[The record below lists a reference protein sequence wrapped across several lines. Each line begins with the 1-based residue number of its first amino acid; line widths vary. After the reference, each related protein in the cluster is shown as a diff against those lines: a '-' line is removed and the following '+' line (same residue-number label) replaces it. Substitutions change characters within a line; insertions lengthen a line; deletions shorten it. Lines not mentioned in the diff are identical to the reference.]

1 MTLTGEQRRKL
12 KSMAHNLNPMVQI
25 GKKGLT
31 EDQIET
37 ISKALFDH
45 ELIKVKFNDFKSVKD
60 ELSQRIADL
69 TGSDIVDVIGNTLIL
84 YKMNPDPSKREISLA

>member
-31 EDQIET
+31 EEQIET